1 MDEARKIRSEKLQ
14 VLLDKV
20 ERLKRLQDNP
30 DYQLFLECLHKE
42 QDQFLRV
49 LTRPRIIG
57 SIKEVKKT
65 DKAVELLKYTTEDDR
80 EAMKEAQLRYDTL
93 RKILNII
100 PDLIKDA
107 ERYKSELKEITA

>member
-1 MDEARKIRSEKLQ
+1 MDEARRVRSEKLQ
-14 VLLDKV
+14 VLIDKV

-30 DYQLFLECLHKE
+30 DYQLLLEHLHKE

-49 LTRPRIIG
+49 LTRARIIG
-57 SIKEVKKT
+57 SVKEVKKT
-65 DKAVELLKYTTEDDR
+65 DKTIELIKYTAEDDR
-80 EAMKEAQLRYDTL
+80 EAMKEAQYRYDTF

-107 ERYKSELKEITA
+107 DRYKDELKTIA